1 MPDKKNSNGYAPANS
16 AVLDAGALD
25 FLLKTKL
32 LKALPTE
39 AVEPL
44 LRCLVLR
51 EIQAG
56 ERFIHQGQAEDSL
69 FVIQEGVCALSRK
82 HNGRV
87 EAVEHSLESAVV
99 GEMALLTGEP
109 RSANVDALTNMKLW
123 ELKREDF
130 DRVSEEHPDLRE
142 FLFEL
147 LTNRLEKSP
156 VIAARNVGRY
166 TMTHYLNKGGWSFVY
181 QGKHRVLNIPVAIK
195 MLRHNLAMDE
205 EFLEKFRREG
215 RIIAKMNHRNIVHIF
230 DIEESYRTIF
240 IIMELLDGESLKDI
254 IDRSGALPYNRALDL
269 LGQIALGLDYAH
281 QKGIVHQDIK
291 PSNILLVPDDHI
303 KILDFGLAC
312 SKGEEGLD
320 VLGTPHFMAPEQIEG
335 DPVDERTDIYSLG
348 ITAYEMF
355 TGERPYAKNTVT
367 EIISKHLRE
376 DIPDPGLIKPDLP
389 PELRRL
395 IVRATRCD
403 PAQRYQDMPQVL
415 EQLESLAEASRGE
428 ARQPAAKSKVTV
440 LLISHREEQQMALN
454 QLLDEFSAR
463 AQELGMNLSVTGQSE
478 V

>member
-1 MPDKKNSNGYAPANS
+1 MPDQKNHKTYAPADS
-16 AVLDAGALD
+16 AILDPEGLD

-32 LKALPTE
+32 FKALPEE

-44 LRCLVLR
+44 LCCLIPR
-51 EIQAG
+51 EVQAG
-56 ERFIHQGQAEDSL
+56 ERFINQGKAEDSL
-69 FVIQEGVCALSRK
+69 FIIQEGLCDITREE
-82 HNGRV
+82 NGV
-87 EAVEHSLESAVV
+87 VKPVEHSLESSVV

-109 RSANVDALTNMKLW
+109 RGANVDAVTHMKLW
-123 ELKREDF
+123 ELRREDF

-147 LTNRLEKSP
+147 LTNRVEKSP
-156 VIAARNVGRY
+156 VIAVRNVGRY
-166 TMTHYLNKGGWSFVY
+166 TMTHFLNKGGWSFVY
-181 QGKHRVLNIPVAIK
+181 RGKHRVLNMPVAIK

-205 EFLEKFRREG
+205 EFLDKFRREG
-215 RIIAKMNHRNIVHIF
+215 HIIAKMNHRNIVHIF

-240 IIMELLDGESLKDI
+240 IIMELLEGESLKDI
-254 IDRSGALPYNRALDL
+254 IERSGALPYNRALDF
-269 LGQIALGLDYAH
+269 LGQMSAGLAYAH
-281 QKGIVHQDIK
+281 DKGIVHQDIK
-291 PSNILLVPDDHI
+291 PSNILVVPEDHI

-355 TGERPYAKNTVT
+355 TGERPYANHTVT
-367 EIISKHLRE
+367 QILSKHLLE

-389 PELRRL
+389 DELREL
-395 IVRATRCD
+395 IMRATRCEPRD
-403 PAQRYQDMPQVL
+403 RFQNMPKFWGKL
-415 EQLESLAEASRGE
+415 EPLIEASRSE
-428 ARQPAAKSKVTV
+428 AAQSSPQRKVTV
-440 LLISHREEQQMALN
+440 LLISHQEGQQGDLN

-463 AQELGMNLSVTGQSE
+463 AQELDMNLSVTGESE